1 MKLTIYTDFS
11 PTVRPKKKQG
21 RRKTKTLRAKRE
33 GNWVRLH
40 DVPLTC
46 VIDKK
51 KSKLLMASLSVKS

>member
-51 KSKLLMASLSVKS
+51 VKLLMASLSVKS

>member
-33 GNWVRLH
+33 GNWVRIH

-51 KSKLLMASLSVKS
+51 NPSY

>member
-51 KSKLLMASLSVKS
+51 NSSY